1 MCLENFLRKIL
12 RLKKNWDSNVLDY
25 SIHVFH
31 SRALSDEKK
40 NQLESLGCEVIHDPY
55 EFIPYM
61 CRESVFKYEM
71 DGEYTLLLDTDMVV
85 LKTPVFEY
93 EKDVYARKAGSQ
105 SVTNITESD
114 ILSLEVTMGS
124 PSNKYIH
131 FNGGCVL
138 IRNSIKNEFHKRH
151 VSNSDSLVS
160 LLKKNKHLGMQVY
173 ISLLIQGFSWDY
185 LDKGV
190 NVFTQ
195 EIKSK
200 GLDEISILHYL
211 GEAGFTADVSKILKS
226 I

>member
-1 MCLENFLRKIL
+1 MKINIAIPFNDIVPPRNIGMVPGKKPPYYQQL
-12 RLKKNWDSNVLDY
+12 IYLIKSIKKNWDSNVLDY

-55 EFIPYM
+55 EFIPYL

-138 IRNSIKNEFHKRH
+138 IRNSIKNEFHK
-151 VSNSDSLVS
+151 
-160 LLKKNKHLGMQVY
+160 KK
-173 ISLLIQGFSWDY
+173 
-185 LDKGV
+185 
-190 NVFTQ
+190 
-195 EIKSK
+195 
-200 GLDEISILHYL
+200 
-211 GEAGFTADVSKILKS
+211 
-226 I
+226 